1 MKKKLTVN
9 TIKIGIL
16 IVLTAILFIFSG
28 CSKKETHTMNVEF
41 GTTNELSSNPTLVYK
56 IGAKGKE
63 QSFVVSNSVRYTRQS
78 FEIKDKEVITFKLTC
93 KGNTGLYIKVSNDFT
108 SNRKSAFV
116 TYKTDEAILNY
127 VY

>member
-16 IVLTAILFIFSG
+16 LALTAILFLFSS

-41 GTTNELSSNPTLVYK
+41 GTNDLSNNPTLTYK
-56 IGAKGKE
+56 IGSKGKE
-63 QSFVVSNSVRYTRQS
+63 QSFVVSNTTRYTRQS

-93 KGNTGLYIKVSNDFT
+93 KGNTGLYIKVSNDFN

>member
-16 IVLTAILFIFSG
+16 IALTAILFIFSG

-41 GTTNELSSNPTLVYK
+41 GTTDLYNNPTLVYK
-56 IGAKGKE
+56 IGNKGKE
-63 QSFVVSNSVRYTRQS
+63 QSFVVSNTTRYTRQI
-78 FEIKDKEVITFKLTC
+78 FDIKDKEVITFKLTC
-93 KGNTGLYIKVSNDFT
+93 KGNTGLYIKVSNDFS

-127 VY
+127 IY